1 MYKKQLIMNTSVVQR
16 RQTIFRFE
24 EDFLSKLKYYAE
36 REDKS
41 LNAYVESV
49 LKSEI
54 ERRESLPKLVISKN
68 ISRNVSKISGVL
80 SGRISAKDLENDDR
94 LAYLLRK

>member
-1 MYKKQLIMNTSVVQR
+1 MNTSVVQR

-54 ERRESLPKLVISKN
+54 ERRESLPKLVISKK